1 MQKIAIIYAEEKYIY
16 NPDSPKLHFAENRDF
31 IRTIVLSPVNWEDI
45 TYWANIT
52 EEMRREYLRK
62 LVFSP
67 VDHEDPI
74 QQFIDDEVA
83 RIIKERPYKTL
94 PKDANLE
101 HMTRKEKLPYLVSG
115 YISYGSV
122 IWDALDIR
130 SFVVQMTVLAE
141 ELAKVPIKVPTGQK
155 RMVKRIQPHI
165 TYLPHE
171 SEKIQHPRR
180 AEQDVVNEMA
190 RTLTNLPPYTARA
203 KITIK
208 TGPDAYTI
216 KTLEIKTLDPKKHP
230 DKPLHGQALQER
242 IDSIREQ
249 NRQGGYVRP
258 RHEVEE
264 EIRTRQE
271 QYHKPPEEPPI
282 SRRPQREPPHKEE
295 VVPPPEDEPP
305 VTRRKR
311 N

>member
-1 MQKIAIIYAEEKYIY
+1 MEEEIQPHSEQLVNTVREIVTRY
-16 NPDSPKLHFAENRDF
+16 NRIEG
-31 IRTIVLSPVNWEDI
+31 VLG
-45 TYWANIT
+45 
-52 EEMRREYLRK
+52 
-62 LVFSP
+62 
-67 VDHEDPI
+67 
-74 QQFIDDEVA
+74 
-83 RIIKERPYKTL
+83 IKW
-94 PKDANLE
+94 
-101 HMTRKEKLPYLVSG
+101 G
-115 YISYGSV
+115 YIPIPNMDTY
-122 IWDALDIR
+122 LL
-130 SFVVQMTVLAE
+130 QLCK
-141 ELAKVPIKVPTGQK
+141 ELAKAPIKVPTGQK
-155 RMVKRIQPHI
+155 KMVKRKEPRI
-165 TYLPHE
+165 TYLTHE

-180 AEQDVVNEMA
+180 PEQDMVNEMA
-190 RTLTNLPPYTARA
+190 RTITNLPPYTARA

-208 TGPDAYTI
+208 TGPDEYTI

-271 QYHKPPEEPPI
+271 QYRKPPEAPPVT
-282 SRRPQREPPHKEE
+282 RRPQREPRHKQE

-305 VTRRKR
+305 VTRRQR